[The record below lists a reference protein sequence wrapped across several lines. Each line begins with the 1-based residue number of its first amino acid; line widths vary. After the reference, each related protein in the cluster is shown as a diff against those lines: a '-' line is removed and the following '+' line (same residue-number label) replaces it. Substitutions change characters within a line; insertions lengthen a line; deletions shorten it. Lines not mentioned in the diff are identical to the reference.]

1 MEVEKN
7 MWEWL
12 QVTVMKPQGRKKKKL
27 QKPVPIKIKKIKLT
41 EVKPC
46 IYSGQHDSYSFIIL
60 TPLLFI
66 DAWGG
71 CLSHKAQQC

>member
-1 MEVEKN
+1 MRVAPSNSDEA
-7 MWEWL
+7 
-12 QVTVMKPQGRKKKKL
+12 TRKEKKKL

-66 DAWGG
+66 DA
-71 CLSHKAQQC
+71 